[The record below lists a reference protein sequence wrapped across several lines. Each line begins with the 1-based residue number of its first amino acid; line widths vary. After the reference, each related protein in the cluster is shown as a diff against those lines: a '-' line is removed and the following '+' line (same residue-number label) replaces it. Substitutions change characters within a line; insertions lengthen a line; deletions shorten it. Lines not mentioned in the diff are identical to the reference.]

1 MGADTNREHDYSY
14 EGEGGG
20 CERICIVP
28 PCFAARQRESNMKMS
43 IIRKGVILAACL
55 TAIGAW
61 TVTSKAASQSFK
73 VTLNG
78 AQQVPPVQTPATGTA
93 ELTYDPGTR
102 VLTWT
107 LSYSGLSGPATMAHF
122 HGPAAQGKDER

>member
-1 MGADTNREHDYSY
+1 
-14 EGEGGG
+14 
-20 CERICIVP
+20 
-28 PCFAARQRESNMKMS
+28 MKMS

-78 AQQVPPVQTPATGTA
+78 AQQVPPVETPANGTA

-107 LSYSGLSGPATMAHF
+107 LTYSGLSGPATMAHF
-122 HGPAAQGKDER
+122 HGPAAAGKNGPPVIWLSPKGSPSRRRSREKRR